1 MPASPNH
8 LPASVAAERRLRT
21 VDAGERLARVD
32 VAVRAAAAS
41 LVDTTSRIAVVR
53 ASTDGVVELTLTGDA
68 DLPPVRGTAAG
79 GRGGSRD
86 RRRSSCSPT
95 TPAPSARRVVALT
108 QLGIDVDGGEVL
120 ADLEAFGVLAVDAP
134 APLADAVVRGVA
146 ATLATSVFAEPA
158 SLVGV
163 GVDEAA
169 FLDHRNAHVVDS
181 VDSALELAATLVG
194 TTAAAQQ
201 STFVLRA
208 RHTSGEAWE
217 PAVVLI
223 GSSAA
228 GELEADV
235 VRSASRCR
243 GGLAVVV
250 AGDAPGAPWSLRVD
264 DGRWVLEPAGVVLT
278 PVGLSSEDIADLHD
292 VLHEAAAPLV
302 ADEPEPTVTAGRGGR
317 ALVAHG
323 PADRARRGGRHG
335 RTGGRVRT
343 LEGTRADRLADT
355 AP

>member
-1 MPASPNH
+1 M
-8 LPASVAAERRLRT
+8 
-21 VDAGERLARVD
+21 
-32 VAVRAAAAS
+32 
-41 LVDTTSRIAVVR
+41 
-53 ASTDGVVELTLTGDA
+53 
-68 DLPPVRGTAAG
+68 
-79 GRGGSRD
+79 
-86 RRRSSCSPT
+86 
-95 TPAPSARRVVALT
+95 
-108 QLGIDVDGGEVL
+108 
-120 ADLEAFGVLAVDAP
+120 
-134 APLADAVVRGVA
+134 VRGVA

-223 GSSAA
+223 GSSAV

-264 DGRWVLEPAGVVLT
+264 DGRWMLQPAGVVLT

-302 ADEPEPTVTAGRGGR
+302 ADEPEPTVTAGE
-317 ALVAHG
+317 
-323 PADRARRGGRHG
+323 ADVPGHSWSG
-335 RTGGRVRT
+335 
-343 LEGTRADRLADT
+343 
-355 AP
+355 